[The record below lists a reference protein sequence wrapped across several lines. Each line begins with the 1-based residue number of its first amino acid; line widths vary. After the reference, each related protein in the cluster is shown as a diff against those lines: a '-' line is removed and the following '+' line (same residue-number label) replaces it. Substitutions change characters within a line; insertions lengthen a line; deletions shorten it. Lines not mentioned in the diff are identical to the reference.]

1 MVARGPSFA
10 RVTPVGIMHAGGGM
24 RLRHCRAEERTF
36 QLIMQVAGRAGRADL
51 AGEVILQTR
60 NPEHPVVTR
69 ALEHDYNVVA
79 ERTLQQRR
87 EHDYPPYARFAADEF
102 KGLDE
107 RDEHTDPS

>member
-36 QLIMQVAGRAGRADL
+36 QLIMPVAGRAGRADL

-69 ALEHDYNVVA
+69 ALEHDYNGFA
-79 ERTLQQRR
+79 ECTLLQRR
-87 EHDYPPYARFAADEF
+87 EHGYTTIVRLAADTF
-102 KGLDE
+102 IVLD
-107 RDEHTDPS
+107 DSIWV